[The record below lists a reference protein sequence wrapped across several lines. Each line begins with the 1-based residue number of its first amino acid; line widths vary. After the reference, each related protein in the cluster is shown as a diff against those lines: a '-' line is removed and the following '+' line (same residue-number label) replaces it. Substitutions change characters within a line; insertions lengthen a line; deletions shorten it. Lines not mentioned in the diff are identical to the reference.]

1 MMTAERTTR
10 PSQRLKHRRFKRGQ
24 QMGRLS
30 ISLPP
35 ALLTRVQRLGDATGR
50 TYSEIA
56 ARLVEDAIA
65 ALEEQ
70 HTTELAALPPT
81 EIAAD

>member
-1 MMTAERTTR
+1 MMTATR
-10 PSQRLKHRRFKRGQ
+10 PAQRPKHRRFKRGS

-35 ALLTRVQRLGDATGR
+35 DLLTRVQRLGDATGR

-56 ARLVEDAIA
+56 ARLVEDGLS

-70 HTTELAALPPT
+70 HHDDLAALPPP
-81 EIAAD
+81 EVAAD